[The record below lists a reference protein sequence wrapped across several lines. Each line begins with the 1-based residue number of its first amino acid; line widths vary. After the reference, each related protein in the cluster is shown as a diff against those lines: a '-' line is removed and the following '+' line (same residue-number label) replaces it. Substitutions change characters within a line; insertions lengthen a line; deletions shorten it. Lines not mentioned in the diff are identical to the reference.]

1 MEKETRGGLL
11 DVANELRLAGSA
23 IDDLGHTVSKAY
35 SEAIG
40 DLIGAR
46 LDDGTREEAKAL
58 ESAVD
63 DLRELSAS
71 CYKVALRLNGLLGS
85 EDDNA

>member
-11 DVANELRLAGSA
+11 DVANELRLAGNA

-40 DLIGAR
+40 DLIGDR
-46 LDDGTREEAKAL
+46 IGDDTKEEAKAL

-71 CYKVALRLNGLLGS
+71 CYKIALRLNGLLGGN
-85 EDDNA
+85 DDNA